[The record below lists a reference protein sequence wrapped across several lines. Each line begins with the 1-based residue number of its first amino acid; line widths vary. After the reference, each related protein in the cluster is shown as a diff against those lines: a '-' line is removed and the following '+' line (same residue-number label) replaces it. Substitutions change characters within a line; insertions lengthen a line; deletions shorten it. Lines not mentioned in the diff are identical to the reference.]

1 MTNMNGNLLQHI
13 ISILPS
19 QKHKRYTVTSPNT
32 DFTNKIQIDI
42 LDSTGN
48 EISGSTAQKLAA
60 NAYEVNLTALP
71 IGVYHLRVLDGE
83 TYFIKRIILQ

>member
-1 MTNMNGNLLQHI
+1 MKGNLIQHI

-19 QKHKRYTVTSPNT
+19 QQQKRYMISSPNT
-32 DFTNKIQIDI
+32 DFTNNVQIDI

-48 EISGSTAQKLAA
+48 EISGSEAQKLSS

-71 IGVYHLRVLDGE
+71 IGIYHLRVLDGE